1 MDIANILS
9 AISSVGFPIVA
20 CIALFWNGHK
30 QEERHL
36 EESNK
41 FNETINNNTIA
52 LVKLT
57 EKISYL
63 GGGANVSNL
72 NGKE

>member
-1 MDIANILS
+1 MEISNILA

-20 CIALFWNGHK
+20 CIALFWKNHK
-30 QEERHL
+30 DDERH
-36 EESNK
+36 EEQSNK
-41 FNETINNNTIA
+41 FNEAVNNNTVA
-52 LVKLT
+52 LIKLT

-72 NGKE
+72 TGKE

>member
-1 MDIANILS
+1 MEIGNILS

-20 CIALFWNGHK
+20 CIALFWKNHK
-30 QEERHL
+30 DDERH
-36 EESNK
+36 EEQSNK
-41 FNETINNNTIA
+41 FNEAVNNNTLA

-63 GGGANVSNL
+63 GGDYGQ
-72 NGKE
+72 KEN

>member
-1 MDIANILS
+1 MEITNILS

-20 CIALFWNGHK
+20 CIALFWKNHK
-30 QEERHL
+30 DDERH
-36 EESNK
+36 EEQSTK
-41 FNETINNNTIA
+41 FNEAVNNNTLA

-63 GGGANVSNL
+63 GGGTNVSNFT
-72 NGKE
+72 GKE

>member
-1 MDIANILS
+1 MDISNVLS

-20 CIALFWNGHK
+20 CIALFWKNHK
-30 QEERHL
+30 DDERH
-36 EESNK
+36 EEQSNK
-41 FNETINNNTIA
+41 FNEAVNNNTVA

-63 GGGANVSNL
+63 GGDINHGQENN
-72 NGKE
+72 

>member
-1 MDIANILS
+1 MEITNILS

-20 CIALFWNGHK
+20 CIALFWKNHK
-30 QEERHL
+30 DDERH
-36 EESNK
+36 EEQSNK
-41 FNETINNNTIA
+41 FNEAVNNNTVA

-63 GGGANVSNL
+63 GGVKDVSDSS
-72 NGKE
+72 GKK

>member
-1 MDIANILS
+1 MEITNILS

-20 CIALFWNGHK
+20 CIALFWKNHK
-30 QEERHL
+30 DDERH
-36 EESNK
+36 EEQSNK
-41 FNETINNNTIA
+41 FNEAVNNNTVA

-63 GGGANVSNL
+63 GGGTNVSDL
-72 NGKE
+72 TGKK

>member
-1 MDIANILS
+1 MDISNFLS

-20 CIALFWNGHK
+20 CIALFWKNHK
-30 QEERHL
+30 DDERH
-36 EESNK
+36 EEQSNK
-41 FNETINNNTIA
+41 FNEAVNNNTVA

-63 GGGANVSNL
+63 GGDINHGQENN
-72 NGKE
+72 

>member
-1 MDIANILS
+1 MDIPNILS

-20 CIALFWNGHK
+20 CIALFWKNHK
-30 QEERHL
+30 DDERH
-36 EESNK
+36 EEQSNK
-41 FNETINNNTIA
+41 FNEAVNNNTVA

-63 GGGANVSNL
+63 GGVNNVSDSS
-72 NGKE
+72 GKN

>member
-1 MDIANILS
+1 MEITNILS

-20 CIALFWNGHK
+20 CIALFWKNHK
-30 QEERHL
+30 DGERH
-36 EESNK
+36 EEQSNK
-41 FNETINNNTIA
+41 FNEAVNNNTVA

-63 GGGANVSNL
+63 GGGTNVSNL
-72 NGKE
+72 TGKE

>member
-1 MDIANILS
+1 MEITNILS

-20 CIALFWNGHK
+20 CIALFWKNHK
-30 QEERHL
+30 DDERH
-36 EESNK
+36 EEQSNK
-41 FNETINNNTIA
+41 FNEAVNNNTIA

-63 GGGANVSNL
+63 GGQNGQSND
-72 NGKE
+72 

>member
-1 MDIANILS
+1 MEITNILS

-20 CIALFWNGHK
+20 CIALFWKNHK
-30 QEERHL
+30 DDERH
-36 EESNK
+36 EEQSNK
-41 FNETINNNTIA
+41 FNEAVNNNTVA

-63 GGGANVSNL
+63 GGVKDVSDSS
-72 NGKE
+72 GKN

>member
-1 MDIANILS
+1 MDIANVLS

-41 FNETINNNTIA
+41 FNEAINNNTIA

-63 GGGANVSNL
+63 GGVNNVSESA
-72 NGKE
+72 GKN